1 MLTICN
7 ILEEWSFDHTDDF
20 FADVIL
26 DSRLSKELLADRIR
40 ECCGNLICVYS
51 ERNTLK
57 HYSDNFFKRN
67 EKRFKDLTDTLYYE
81 YNPIENYDRRED
93 SKLTHDGHSSASSDS
108 NGSTSR
114 SAFNSAAN
122 HPVDASSGH
131 AEGENFD
138 DFTDTNEARI
148 HGNIGVTTTQQMIES
163 QRNVVMFDIIDRI
176 VALWE
181 VEFCLLIF

>member
-7 ILEEWSFDHTDDF
+7 ILEEWSFDHSDDF
-20 FADVIL
+20 FSDVVL

-67 EKRFKDLTDTLYYE
+67 EKRFKDLTDTLFYE
-81 YNPIENYDRRED
+81 YNPLDNYDRTETTT
-93 SKLTHDGHSSASSDS
+93 LTHEGSSTASSTS

-114 SAFNSAAN
+114 SAFNSATT
-122 HPVDASSGH
+122 HPVDASTGEAS
-131 AEGENFD
+131 GENTENY
-138 DFTDTNEARI
+138 TDITTNRTR
-148 HGNIGVTTTQQMIES
+148 GNIGVTSSMQLIES
-163 QRNVVMFDIIDRI
+163 QRSLVMFDIIDRI